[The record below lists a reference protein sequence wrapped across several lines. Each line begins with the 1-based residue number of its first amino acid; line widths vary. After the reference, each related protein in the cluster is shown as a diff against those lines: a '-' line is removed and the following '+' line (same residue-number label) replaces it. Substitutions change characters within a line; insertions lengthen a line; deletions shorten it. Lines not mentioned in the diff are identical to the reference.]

1 MKTQMKFQKYLCLVM
16 LILGALSLAYAFF
29 YLSGSMAELGQ
40 NKEPILGSTEQFKS
54 LFEAA
59 EGKYDYKLY
68 ELIQPFNN
76 TLMYCGIVMVL
87 LAVVLYVTACN
98 KRRNYYITN
107 YVAIGACAGTNIVM
121 SIVLMALNASWRS
134 KFLNVDFDA
143 WYAVNKDYL
152 SPGMEALR
160 DSYHYSESTLWF
172 DLGFVVYALI
182 IVASVLLVL
191 NLVWK
196 ILLMRGEKKLLN
208 GGSKAV
214 EGGASV

>member
-40 NKEPILGSTEQFKS
+40 NKKTDTSSSEQFVS
-54 LFEAA
+54 TFVAA
-59 EGKYDYKLY
+59 EGKYDYKLF
-68 ELIQPFNN
+68 EQIQPFNN

-87 LAVVLYVTACN
+87 LAVVLYITACN

-107 YVAIGACAGTNIVM
+107 YIAIGACAGTNIVM
-121 SIVLMALNASWRS
+121 SIVLMAINASWRS

-143 WYAVNKDYL
+143 WYAANEIYTL
-152 SPGMEALR
+152 PGMESFR
-160 DSYHYSESTLWF
+160 ESYHYSESTLWF

-182 IVASVLLVL
+182 IIASVLLLL

-208 GGSKAV
+208 SGVATL
-214 EGGASV
+214 EGGAAV

>member
-1 MKTQMKFQKYLCLVM
+1 M

-40 NKEPILGSTEQFKS
+40 NRRIEQGSEEQFVS
-54 LFEAA
+54 TFTAVD
-59 EGKYDYKLY
+59 GKYDYKLY

-98 KRRNYYITN
+98 KRRNYYISN

-121 SIVLMALNASWRS
+121 SIVLMALNASWKS

-143 WYAVNKDYL
+143 WYASQQFYIEHMPE
-152 SPGMEALR
+152 SA
-160 DSYHYSESTLWF
+160 HYSESTLWF

-182 IVASVLLVL
+182 LAASLILVF

>member
-1 MKTQMKFQKYLCLVM
+1 M

-40 NKEPILGSTEQFKS
+40 NRRIEQGSEEQFVS
-54 LFEAA
+54 TFTAVD
-59 EGKYDYKLY
+59 GKYDYKLY

-98 KRRNYYITN
+98 KRRNYYISN

-121 SIVLMALNASWRS
+121 SIVLMALNASWKS

-143 WYAVNKDYL
+143 WYASQQFYIEHMPE
-152 SPGMEALR
+152 SA
-160 DSYHYSESTLWF
+160 HYSESTLWF

-182 IVASVLLVL
+182 LAASLILVF

-208 GGSKAV
+208 GVRKAV
-214 EGGASV
+214 EGGASVLKKM

>member
-40 NKEPILGSTEQFKS
+40 NRRIEQGSEEQFVS
-54 LFEAA
+54 TFTAA
-59 EGKYDYKLY
+59 DGKYDYKLY

-98 KRRNYYITN
+98 KRRNYYISN
-107 YVAIGACAGTNIVM
+107 YVAIGACVGTNIVM

-143 WYAVNKDYL
+143 WYASQQFYIENMPE
-152 SPGMEALR
+152 SA
-160 DSYHYSESTLWF
+160 HYSESTLWF

-182 IVASVLLVL
+182 LAASLILVF

>member
-40 NKEPILGSTEQFKS
+40 NRRIEQGSEEQFVS
-54 LFEAA
+54 TFTAVD
-59 EGKYDYKLY
+59 GKYDYKLY

-98 KRRNYYITN
+98 KRRNYYISN

-121 SIVLMALNASWRS
+121 SIVLMALNASWKS

-143 WYAVNKDYL
+143 WYASQQFYIENMPE
-152 SPGMEALR
+152 SA
-160 DSYHYSESTLWF
+160 HYSESTLWF

-182 IVASVLLVL
+182 LAASLILVF

>member
-40 NKEPILGSTEQFKS
+40 NRRIEQGSEEQFVS
-54 LFEAA
+54 TFTAVD
-59 EGKYDYKLY
+59 GKYDYKLY

-98 KRRNYYITN
+98 KRRNYYISN

-121 SIVLMALNASWRS
+121 SIVLMALNASWKS

-143 WYAVNKDYL
+143 WYASQQFYIEHMPE
-152 SPGMEALR
+152 SA
-160 DSYHYSESTLWF
+160 HYSESTLWF

-182 IVASVLLVL
+182 LAASLILVF